1 MKGADV
7 MATTNVTIRMDAEL
21 KKQAET
27 LFSELG
33 LSMTAA
39 LTVFLKQAV
48 YEQGIPFEISRE
60 APNQATLGAMREA
73 DDIISGK
80 IKAKSYKSARELFD
94 ELEAEDE
101 NADA

>member
-1 MKGADV
+1 
-7 MATTNVTIRMDAEL
+7 MATTNVTIRMDTEL
-21 KKQAET
+21 KKQAEE

-48 YEQGIPFEISRE
+48 YEQGIPFDVRRE
-60 APNQATLGAMREA
+60 QPNAETLAAMRDA
-73 DDIISGK
+73 DDILSGK
-80 IKAKSYKSARELFD
+80 IKVKSYKNARELFD
-94 ELEAEDE
+94 ELDGEDE

>member
-1 MKGADV
+1 
-7 MATTNVTIRMDAEL
+7 MATTNVTIRMDTEL
-21 KKQAET
+21 KKQAEE

-48 YEQGIPFEISRE
+48 YEQGIPFDVRRE
-60 APNQATLGAMREA
+60 QPNAETLAAMRDA
-73 DDIISGK
+73 DDILSGK
-80 IKAKSYKSARELFD
+80 IKVKSYKSARELFD
-94 ELEAEDE
+94 ELDGEDE

>member
-1 MKGADV
+1 
-7 MATTNVTIRMDAEL
+7 MATTNVTIRMDTEL
-21 KKQAET
+21 KKQAEE

-48 YEQGIPFEISRE
+48 YEQGIPFSVCRE
-60 APNQATLGAMREA
+60 PNAETLAAMRDA
-73 DDIISGK
+73 DDILSGK
-80 IKAKSYKSARELFD
+80 IKVKSYKSARELFD
-94 ELEAEDE
+94 ELDGEDE